1 VVEVAEQVV
10 PVEMADLVNKVEQV
24 VLEYQIQFQEVQL
37 LMLEVVEA
45 EDVIE
50 LIKVVHLMQQEEDH
64 LVELEE
70 QVLLKELV
78 FQEQLIEG
86 VEAEVEVVDLDQEDH
101 QILETVDQEVR
112 VLLL

>member
-1 VVEVAEQVV
+1 MQL
-10 PVEMADLVNKVEQV
+10 VEMVDLVNKVEQV
-24 VLEYQIQFQEVQL
+24 VLEYQIQLQEVQL
-37 LMLEVVEA
+37 LMLEVVEV
-45 EDVIE
+45 EDVTE

-78 FQEQLIEG
+78 FQEQLIEE

-101 QILETVDQEVR
+101 QILEPVDLEDR

>member
-1 VVEVAEQVV
+1 MAEQVV

-78 FQEQLIEG
+78 FQEQLIEE

-101 QILETVDQEVR
+101 QILEPVDLEDR